1 MQSVV
6 CGRLVYSVGGRLCA
20 GVWYVIRRLC
30 GVGWSDVV
38 CLQWVGVYSVGVQS
52 AGVQSV
58 GVCSRLRAV
67 DWRAVVLRV
76 IRWCVVGWCVVD
88 WYAVVVWSRL
98 ACNS

>member
-6 CGRLVYSVGGRLCA
+6 CGRLVSSVGGRLCA
-20 GVWYVIRRLC
+20 GVWYVI
-30 GVGWSDVV
+30 
-38 CLQWVGVYSVGVQS
+38 
-52 AGVQSV
+52 GVQSV

-98 ACNS
+98 ACSQLAWNRLVINRITCGLGCLRLGIVS